1 MEKRW
6 ILKEADES
14 LVALLSQ
21 KLQLTPLIARLLV
34 NRGLTE
40 PEAAERFLSSSLR
53 SDLPSPSLMAGMDEA
68 VARLVAALDGKE
80 QICVWGDYD
89 VDGTTGA
96 ATLVSFLKE
105 IGARAAYY
113 VPHRIDEGYG
123 LNVEGMK
130 QLAARGVR
138 LVVTVDC
145 GISNAAE
152 VEAARELEIDTII
165 VDHHELPGKLPPAVA
180 IINPHRSDCRFPDK
194 GLSGAG
200 LAFYLVMALRA
211 KLRDTGWFGGGGV
224 PDIRRCL
231 DIVTLGTIAD
241 MVPLSGVNRVLV
253 RRGLTELGG
262 STRPGILALK
272 RVAGIAPGE
281 VGVGQVAFRL
291 GPRINAAGR
300 MDAGLKVVEM
310 LTTDSEDVA
319 LNIAQELEANNR
331 ERQEMEARVLAEALS
346 GLSGARG
353 REDRYSVVVG
363 KDGWHPGVL
372 GIVASRLA
380 ERFYRPTVVVGF
392 RAGEGKGSAR
402 SIRGFHLVEGFG
414 RCADLL
420 EKYGGHEYAAGLTI
434 REEKFS
440 LFRARFEEVA
450 RAGMRAEDLIPALE
464 IDAELEF
471 SALGFPLVRELD
483 GLRPFGIG
491 NPEPVFLTRGVEVT
505 GRRDF
510 NGGARLKLRQGSR
523 SFDAVTFDPWLAV
536 SSGESQD
543 GTSAR
548 PETRNPKL
556 VPGATIDLVYRLS
569 ENEWNGTKSVELRPV
584 DTKACA

>member
-14 LVALLSQ
+14 LVALLSR

-34 NRGLTE
+34 NRGLAD
-40 PEAAERFLSSSLR
+40 PEAAEKFLSSSLR
-53 SDLPSPSLMAGMDEA
+53 SDLPSPSLVAGMDEA

-105 IGARAAYY
+105 IGARATFY

-145 GISNAAE
+145 GISNAKE
-152 VEAARELEIDTII
+152 VAAARELGIDTVV

-200 LAFYLVMALRA
+200 LAFYLVVALRA
-211 KLRDTGWFGGGGV
+211 KLRETGWFGGAAV
-224 PDIRRCL
+224 PDVRRCL

-241 MVPLSGVNRVLV
+241 MVPLRGVNRVLV
-253 RRGLTELGG
+253 RRGLVELGG

-310 LTTDSEDVA
+310 LTTDSEEVA
-319 LNIAQELEANNR
+319 LNIAQELEADNR
-331 ERQEMEARVLAEALS
+331 QRQEMEARVLAEALS
-346 GLSGARG
+346 AVHGDGAPK
-353 REDRYSVVVG
+353 DRYSVVVG
-363 KDGWHPGVL
+363 QDGWHPGVL
-372 GIVASRLA
+372 GIVASRLT

-402 SIRGFHLVEGFG
+402 SIRGFHLVESFG

-440 LFRARFEEVA
+440 LFRGRFEAIA
-450 RAGMRAEDLIPALE
+450 RAGLRAEDLIPALE

-471 SALGFPLVRELD
+471 STVGFPLMRELD

-491 NPEPVFLTRGVEVT
+491 NPEPLFLTRAVEVT

-510 NGGARLKLRQGSR
+510 NGGTRVHLKQAGKSVTGVMFGSDR
-523 SFDAVTFDPWLAV
+523 RPATGDGPAVLGPP
-536 SSGESQD
+536 SSVIG
-543 GTSAR
+543 
-548 PETRNPKL
+548 PEVGRT
-556 VPGATIDLVYRLS
+556 VDVVYRLS
-569 ENEWNGTKSVELRPV
+569 ENEWNGTRSVELRLV
-584 DTKACA
+584 DAKACAD